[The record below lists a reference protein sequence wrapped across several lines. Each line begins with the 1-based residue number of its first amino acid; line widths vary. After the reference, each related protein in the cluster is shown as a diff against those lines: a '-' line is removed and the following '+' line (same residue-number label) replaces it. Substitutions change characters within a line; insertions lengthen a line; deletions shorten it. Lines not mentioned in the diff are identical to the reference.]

1 MPDRFT
7 QKDHTEEAGEQA
19 KACNIF
25 LFIVIFFI
33 TRLLRYQI
41 LYVDIYIYLALNLSG
56 KLLRYADGKSGSLLI
71 RDKCNMP
78 LMYFN

>member
-1 MPDRFT
+1 LAAAANRKYTRNMPDRFT

-41 LYVDIYIYLALNLSG
+41 LYVDIYISC
-56 KLLRYADGKSGSLLI
+56 S
-71 RDKCNMP
+71 
-78 LMYFN
+78 